1 MRPTVILTAGFP
13 QREYDAEG
21 LVELDALE
29 AVEDA
34 IVDTARAVFA
44 RGADLALPA
53 DDEVAPL
60 VALVAAEYAAPAR
73 AEAERPPAPLRVFF
87 TGGGDEGAQRLL
99 RPLTARGAAQVEPAG
114 PEPLARS
121 ERGRHRVDPWMIER
135 TRPVGAIVFGGALES
150 AEDVAVLVASEVDTA
165 VIGPAVLPGLELG
178 DLLER
183 GAWDAAADLPYREE
197 RRDRSPPI
205 PFVVQRIVERWLPRG
220 EGLTASERR

>member
-1 MRPTVILTAGFP
+1 MSPTVILTAGFP
-13 QREYDAEG
+13 QREYDREG

-34 IVDTARAVFA
+34 IVDIARAVFA
-44 RGADLALPA
+44 RGGDLALPA

-87 TGGGDEGAQRLL
+87 TGGDDEEVQRLL
-99 RPLTARGAAQVEPAG
+99 RPLTERGAAQVEPPG

-121 ERGRHRVDPWMIER
+121 ERGRHRVDSWMIER
-135 TRPVGAIVFGGALES
+135 THPVGAIVFGGAPES
-150 AEDVAVLVASEVDTA
+150 AEDAAVLVTSGIDTA

-178 DLLER
+178 DVLEQ

-197 RRDRSPPI
+197 RRDRPPPL
-205 PFVVQRIVERWLPRG
+205 PFVVQTVVERWLPTR
-220 EGLTASERR
+220 ER